1 MLKSLKI
8 LPFLFLII
16 LGIHSEPKQL
26 NNFIQILD
34 ALNSGYKV
42 NAVIYFKDCRVV
54 VDSVESK
61 SQDKIKG
68 IELTPYDYYAP
79 GLIGK
84 REFIS
89 VSQNTM
95 IYLGGGGGYFYN
107 YVKIRIYDDNTVEI
121 TNRYLT
127 IDKLEVQ
134 MNEMSYGEIN
144 DGSNGKGVYFYTN

>member
-16 LGIHSEPKQL
+16 TGIHSEPKQL

-34 ALNSGYKV
+34 ALNAGYNV
-42 NAVIYFKDCRVV
+42 NAVIHFKDCKVI

-84 REFIS
+84 RAFIS
-89 VSQNTM
+89 VSQNVM
-95 IYLGGGGGYFYN
+95 VFLGGGGGYFYN
-107 YVKIRIYDDNTVEI
+107 YMKIRIYEDNTVEI

-127 IDKLEVQ
+127 TDKLEVQ

-144 DGSNGKGVYFYTN
+144 NGSNDKAIYFFAN

>member
-1 MLKSLKI
+1 MPKSLKI
-8 LPFLFLII
+8 LPFLFLLIAQ
-16 LGIHSEPKQL
+16 IHAEPKQL

-42 NAVIYFKDCRVV
+42 NAVIHFKDCRVV
-54 VDSVESK
+54 TDSVESK

-68 IELTPYDYYAP
+68 IELIPYDYYSA

-84 REFIS
+84 KAFIS
-89 VSQNTM
+89 VSQNVM
-95 IYLGGGGGYFYN
+95 VFLGGGGGYFYN
-107 YVKIRIYDDNTVEI
+107 YMKIRIYDDNTVEI

-144 DGSNGKGVYFYTN
+144 DGTNGKAVYFFSN